1 MHFQMNLL
9 FQLRKLKE
17 RSKTEVVDP
26 RRTVGDQ
33 RSRQRNERKRRILV
47 EKDTFKNNLGAR
59 DQEKIFQEM
68 VGVVGGC
75 AAGREDSPDSDCE
88 KYFSDD

>member
-1 MHFQMNLL
+1 M
-9 FQLRKLKE
+9 
-17 RSKTEVVDP
+17 
-26 RRTVGDQ
+26 TVGDQ
-33 RSRQRNERKRRILV
+33 RSRQRMRRILV
-47 EKDTFKNNLGAR
+47 EKDSFKNNLGAR

>member
-1 MHFQMNLL
+1 M
-9 FQLRKLKE
+9 KK
-17 RSKTEVVDP
+17 
-26 RRTVGDQ
+26 
-33 RSRQRNERKRRILV
+33 
-47 EKDTFKNNLGAR
+47 TFKNNLGAR